1 MCVYAFSKERWL
13 SLFRLH
19 DDHFRYS
26 ATGWVLR
33 LQVWQLREYA
43 KGERERSKKKKI
55 FAFSYCCICFLYRVR
70 VFATKRETKIS
81 TMKFVN
87 AYNRKRNLYIYWLF
101 LHLDRMSLLLTFI
114 LSMGIQCRKFWELFV
129 ATIVSS
135 YWWWWLSV

>member
-1 MCVYAFSKERWL
+1 VCT
-13 SLFRLH
+13 LFQKK
-19 DDHFRYS
+19 DDFRS
-26 ATGWVLR
+26 FASTTITSDTVLPAEFFGCKSDNCASMR
-33 LQVWQLREYA
+33 R
-43 KGERERSKKKKI
+43 GRERSKKKKI

-135 YWWWWLSV
+135 YW